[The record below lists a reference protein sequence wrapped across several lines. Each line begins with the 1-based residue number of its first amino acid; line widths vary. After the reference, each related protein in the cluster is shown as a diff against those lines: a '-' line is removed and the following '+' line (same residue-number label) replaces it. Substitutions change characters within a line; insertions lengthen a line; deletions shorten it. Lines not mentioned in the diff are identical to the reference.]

1 MDEFLTKLRRSY
13 EAGSLLTKLLY
24 INVGV
29 FVVVRVALIALR
41 LFNLEGTQLLAMFQ
55 TPSNIGLLLLRPW
68 TVVTYMFLHVD
79 VFHLLFNMLWLYTFG
94 RIFLLFLDGRRL
106 VGVYLTGG
114 IAGAV
119 LYVAAYAFFP
129 YFRGMGQTSYLM
141 GASASV
147 MAIVFAVSFYRKDY
161 TVNLLFI
168 GQIKLLYLALGVFAI
183 DFFSITSSNAGG
195 HIAHIGGALWGFT
208 FASALQRGRDLTA
221 PINRILDRL
230 ANLKKQREP
239 QMKAT
244 PGGRAESDEAYRERK
259 RREADTLDEILDKLR
274 RSGYESLSADE
285 KKTLFDASRA
295 QGGGGDRTP

>member
-1 MDEFLTKLRRSY
+1 
-13 EAGSLLTKLLY
+13 
-24 INVGV
+24 
-29 FVVVRVALIALR
+29 
-41 LFNLEGTQLLAMFQ
+41 MFQ

-129 YFRGMGQTSYLM
+129 YFRSMGQTSYLM

>member
-41 LFNLEGTQLLAMFQ
+41 LFNLEGTPLLAMFQ

-119 LYVAAYAFFP
+119 LYVAAYAFLP

-168 GQIKLLYLALGVFAI
+168 GQIKLL
-183 DFFSITSSNAGG
+183 
-195 HIAHIGGALWGFT
+195 
-208 FASALQRGRDLTA
+208 
-221 PINRILDRL
+221 
-230 ANLKKQREP
+230 
-239 QMKAT
+239 
-244 PGGRAESDEAYRERK
+244 
-259 RREADTLDEILDKLR
+259 
-274 RSGYESLSADE
+274 
-285 KKTLFDASRA
+285 
-295 QGGGGDRTP
+295 